1 MKIVRLICSVILLTQ
16 ASMQMHASSREELER
31 MRSDMGPRS
40 GVATDAP
47 TGYVV
52 KAEKKAAEK
61 AKAKAPAKMRISG
74 RKYGEYKGELQ
85 RLFKN
90 IDKYKGDEGKKDLAK
105 LKKEFGPKFES
116 MRTYNPKEAESLA
129 NTFYDLVEPIITGK
143 KTAADADEFGEREAE
158 KLEPQPLETSF
169 MERFIDRVPTYI
181 NEQLK
186 RTDLDEAT
194 KKSEYEDDLENLKI
208 SRDHRTKIGDTEYLK
223 KLGAYADALRTA
235 HESIMDGLQA
245 RERRRAATGSGTTG
259 AGAGAGADDPSYAGG
274 GGGGGGSAAAAPYV
288 VPATEPAA
296 SASTGAP
303 AASVS
308 GAAASTATASS
319 TRQPSLT
326 AASPTRPPTGGATGR
341 LMLSQQRSAAS
352 ASAALP
358 QGLQAFNESV
368 AGIIAGINNL
378 KKAAEGANISLEQAP
393 TSLLNALETIRKA
406 NAFPAANVFNQIEPH
421 LRALFFILNETWK
434 KINARTPTST
444 IRRDYFISN
453 ILEPAQNIIE
463 NLHTERLISDL
474 FYNEVQF
481 DELDPKHAGGGG
493 GGGGG
498 SAAAGTGVARAS
510 VVGGT
515 TTTTTDSTEFAQAR
529 DLLDAISKKIDAALN
544 SQDPLEAL
552 QQGSIT
558 SELNALN
565 TLEGRISR
573 ADAIKVLA
581 LMDAIENSLMGNL
594 DMALTRPVG
603 LEFQKSV
610 ASRNQNLLRNLEPLI
625 KRYAVDWAI
634 AYSNYNNK
642 SGNVKRDDAVGILNR
657 AQRASVFATRAKTE
671 ASTVQRQ
678 VQAQTPSKHKLTA
691 RDRRLRKRVA

>member
-1 MKIVRLICSVILLTQ
+1 MKLLRLALCILT
-16 ASMQMHASSREELER
+16 
-31 MRSDMGPRS
+31 
-40 GVATDAP
+40 VAHISNMF
-47 TGYVV
+47 
-52 KAEKKAAEK
+52 AAETYRRGGK
-61 AKAKAPAKMRISG
+61 RVETKGKQAPAKMRISG

-194 KKSEYEDDLENLKI
+194 KQSEYEVDLENLKI
-208 SRDHRTKIGDTEYLK
+208 SRNHPTKIRDTEYLK

-235 HESIMDGLQA
+235 HESIMDGLRA
-245 RERRRAATGSGTTG
+245 RGRRRAATVSGTAG

-274 GGGGGGSAAAAPYV
+274 GGGGGSAAAAPYV
-288 VPATEPAA
+288 VT
-296 SASTGAP
+296 
-303 AASVS
+303 
-308 GAAASTATASS
+308 
-319 TRQPSLT
+319 
-326 AASPTRPPTGGATGR
+326 PTGPA
-341 LMLSQQRSAAS
+341 

-358 QGLQAFNESV
+358 SNLQAFKGRL

-378 KKAAEGANISLEQAP
+378 KKAAEGADIPLEQAP

-406 NAFPAANVFNQIEPH
+406 NAFPAANVSSSIEPH

-657 AQRASVFATRAKTE
+657 AQRAADFATRAKTE